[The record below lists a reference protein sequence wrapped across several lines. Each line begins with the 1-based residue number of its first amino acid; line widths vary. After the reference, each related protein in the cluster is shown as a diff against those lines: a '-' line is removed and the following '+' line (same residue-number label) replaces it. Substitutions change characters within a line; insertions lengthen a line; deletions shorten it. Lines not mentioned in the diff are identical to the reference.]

1 MKSLLSCIV
10 LLLLLLGGC
19 ASEPAPKQEYKVVT
33 PEWVLNP
40 NIGGKTGAIGVA
52 GRTYDQKESTKRKL
66 AISRALDELTLQQG
80 VKVQMSMSKH
90 DVVSDDVATTHVDV
104 QSSYEAGS
112 TVTAHIERTWQNPL
126 TNELYVWMVMD

>member
-1 MKSLLSCIV
+1 MKSLLTSII
-10 LLLLLLGGC
+10 LLLLLLSGC
-19 ASEPAPKQEYKVVT
+19 GSEPTPKQEYKTVT
-33 PEWVLNP
+33 PEWVSNP

-90 DVVSDDVATTHVDV
+90 DVVSDDVATTHMDV
-104 QSSYEAGS
+104 KSEYKAGS
-112 TVTAHIERTWQNPL
+112 TVTAHIQETWNNPL
-126 TNELYVWMVMD
+126 TGELFIWMVMD